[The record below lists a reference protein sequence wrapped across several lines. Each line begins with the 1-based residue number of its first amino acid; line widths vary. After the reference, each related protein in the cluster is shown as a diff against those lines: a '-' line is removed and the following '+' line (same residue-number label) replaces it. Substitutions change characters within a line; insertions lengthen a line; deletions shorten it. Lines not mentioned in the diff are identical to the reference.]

1 MPGRPRNTLAL
12 IVATG
17 FGAGYVPVAPGTA
30 GSAVA
35 LPLAWLAFRYGGF
48 PGVVAAAVVMTL
60 VGIWA
65 SSHAEAHYGE
75 HDCQRIVVDEIAGQL
90 ISVIA
95 VSCTWPNLIV
105 AFGWFRLFDSVKP
118 WPAGRIDAQMPGGLG
133 VMLDD
138 VAAGVYAAA
147 ATALLVHL
155 GLVDAAVRW
164 LARLVGIG

>member
-1 MPGRPRNTLAL
+1 MADQPRNLLAL

-17 FGAGYVPVAPGTA
+17 FGAGYIPVAPGTA

-48 PGVVAAAVVMTL
+48 PGVAAAAVMMTL

-65 SSHAEAHYGE
+65 SNHAEAHYGE

-95 VSCTWPNLIV
+95 VPCTWPNLIV

-118 WPAGRIDAQMPGGLG
+118 WPAGRIDERMPGGLG
-133 VMLDD
+133 VVMDD
-138 VAAGVYAAA
+138 VAAGVYAAG
-147 ATALLVHL
+147 ATSLLVYT
-155 GLVDAAVRW
+155 GIVDAGVRW
-164 LARLVGIG
+164 LAGWF